1 MSTLPRIAYFS
12 MEIAIEPQIPTYSG
26 GLGVLSGDTLRAAAD
41 LGLPIVGVSLLYRQ
55 GFFRQ
60 RLDED
65 GTQSE
70 VPASWQPERHME
82 LIRDA
87 RVEVSIEGRSVCIQ
101 GWRYTVRGASGDD
114 VQVYFLDADLPDNEP
129 QDRALTGFLYGG
141 DQRYRLCQ
149 EALLGLGGTAMLRAL
164 GYRQIETF
172 HMNEG
177 HSALLTLSL
186 LDEAC
191 GSRGMEAAGEDEYAI
206 VRARSAFTTHTPVA
220 AGHDRFSFDLAQS
233 ILEPRIFAAVE
244 RLPFM
249 HDNTLNMTELGLFFS
264 RYVNGV
270 ARRHGEVASAMHPG
284 FDVHAITNGIHAA
297 TWASPAHAALFDREI
312 PSWRKDNH
320 YLRQANSLHLDHVMD
335 AHRTAKQELMA
346 EVLKRTGIKLD
357 PSVLTIGFA
366 RRAAT
371 YKRADLVFSDLEKLR
386 EISREAGPLQFIFAG
401 KAHPADEPGK
411 ELIRRVFSARDHLRS
426 DVPVV
431 WLEDYDMSL
440 GKILCAGV
448 DIWLNNPVKPMEA
461 SGTSGMKAALNGIPS
476 LSVLD
481 GWWPE
486 GWIEGI
492 TGWSIGTDAELDS
505 DLNVEV
511 SSLYNKLRYVILP
524 LYYGSPSG
532 FARIMRATIA
542 INGSYFTAQR
552 MVQQYALSAYL
563 PGADGAS

>member
-1 MSTLPRIAYFS
+1 
-12 MEIAIEPQIPTYSG
+12 MEIAIEAQIPTYSG

-41 LGLPIVGVSLLYRQ
+41 VGLPVVGISLLHRQ

-60 RLDED
+60 RLAED

-70 VPASWQPERHME
+70 VAASWQPERYME
-82 LIRDA
+82 LIPNVN
-87 RVEVSIEGRSVCIQ
+87 VEVGIEGRRVCIQ
-101 GWRYTVRGASGDD
+101 AWRYLVRGANGDD
-114 VQVYFLDADLPDNEP
+114 VAVYFLDADMPDNDP

-149 EALLGLGGTAMLRAL
+149 EALLGLGGTAMVRAL

-186 LDEAC
+186 LEEAC
-191 GSRGMEAAGEDEYAI
+191 GTRELDAAGEDEYAM

-220 AGHDRFSFDLAQS
+220 AGHDRFAFDLARS
-233 ILEPRIFAAVE
+233 VLEPRIFAAIE
-244 RLPFM
+244 RLPFIY
-249 HDNTLNMTELGLFFS
+249 DGVLNMTELGLFFS

-284 FDVHAITNGIHAA
+284 FDVHSITNGVHAG

-335 AHRTAKQELMA
+335 AHHAAKQELMA
-346 EVLKRTGIKLD
+346 EVLNRTGVKLD

-371 YKRADLVFSDLEKLR
+371 YKRADLVFSDLDKLR
-386 EISREAGPLQFIFAG
+386 ELSQEAGPLQFIFAG

-411 ELIRRVFSARDHLRS
+411 ELIRRVFSARDHLRG

-431 WLEDYDMSL
+431 WLEDYDMTL
-440 GKILCAGV
+440 GKVLCAGV

-461 SGTSGMKAALNGIPS
+461 SGTSGMKAALNGVPS

-486 GWIEGI
+486 GWVEGV
-492 TGWSIGTDAELDS
+492 TGWSIGTAAEMDS
-505 DLNVEV
+505 DLETEV

-563 PGADGAS
+563 PGPDGAS